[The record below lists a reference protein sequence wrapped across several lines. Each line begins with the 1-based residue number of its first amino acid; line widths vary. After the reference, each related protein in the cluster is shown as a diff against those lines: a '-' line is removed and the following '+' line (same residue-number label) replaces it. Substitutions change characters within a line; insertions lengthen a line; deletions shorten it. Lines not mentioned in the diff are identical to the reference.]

1 MRGRGLRLGVAAR
14 DARRASGPP
23 VGDRTLIGYMELLM
37 VLAFAAGWVVLE
49 LVARRYDKPRRGDP
63 PSESRDRDEAG

>member
-1 MRGRGLRLGVAAR
+1 M
-14 DARRASGPP
+14 
-23 VGDRTLIGYMELLM
+23 IGYMELLM